1 MRTITSKLSRIYLLV
16 TISMMFC
23 GAAISLLYIYYH
35 SRTMAH
41 DQLRTQAV
49 ALAVNLESAVAF
61 VDASFA
67 QQALNSL
74 QYYPEVRKAAVVMA
88 DGSVLAQYGQA
99 GSDEG
104 PAVLQQAV
112 AQGDYLTGEK
122 YVVVQKITAQTDTP
136 ARLLIIASF
145 SKLNH
150 DILLIISAS
159 SVVAAVILLLAYSIF
174 RRMSKRVTR
183 PIESLTALMRTVER
197 EGDQGQ
203 RARIVNDDEV
213 GELAKGFNAMLAALE
228 KQSLCLHEELEE
240 RKRIEAE
247 ILETKNQL
255 QATLDAI
262 PDFMFEVGLDGH
274 YYSCHASNAEL
285 LAAPIDTLLA
295 SKVSEVLP
303 ADAAD
308 VCMLALQEA
317 NENGHSHGRQYK
329 LSLPQ
334 GVRWFELSVA
344 CKKVVAEVKP
354 RFVALSRDITER
366 KTAEETIRN
375 LAYFDPLTKL
385 PNRQL
390 LRDRLQQAMASSA
403 RHGRYGAVLFI
414 DLDNFKTLNDTRGH
428 DIGDLL
434 LQQVAQRLAS
444 CVRGG
449 GGRIF
454 TIQTNGKLA
463 SCVRGGDIVA
473 RLGGDEFVVMLEG
486 LHENAWTAAPQA
498 ETVGKKI
505 LCSLNQT
512 YQLADYEYHNTPSI
526 GITLFVGHK
535 DSMDDLLRQ
544 ADLAM
549 YQAKASGRNTMR
561 FFDPEMQAAVAYRAA
576 LEENLQEALIKDQF
590 QLYYQGQVD
599 DEGRLTGVEAL
610 LRWQHPELGMVSPAE
625 FIPIA
630 EETRLIL
637 PLGKWVLET
646 ACAQLALWATMPELA
661 KFTVAVNVSAHQFR
675 QDDFV
680 EQVLTILEHTGA
692 NPKLLKLE
700 LTESLLLL
708 DIEKVIIKMSELRAK
723 GVTFSLDDFGTGY
736 SSLSYLKRLPLDQL
750 KIDQSFVRDI
760 LVDPDDASIARTII
774 MLAQNLRL
782 GVIAEG
788 VETEE
793 QLVFLINSGCHAYQG
808 YFFSRPMPVSDF
820 EQLALKH

>member
-16 TISMMFC
+16 TIFMMFC
-23 GAAISLLYIYYH
+23 GAAISLLYIYHH

-41 DQLRTQAV
+41 DQLSTQAV

-61 VDASFA
+61 TDASFA

-104 PAVLQQAV
+104 PAVLQQAM
-112 AQGDYLTGEK
+112 AQGDYMTGEK
-122 YVVVQKITAQTDTP
+122 YVVVQKITAETDTP

-174 RRMSKRVTR
+174 RRMSLRVTR
-183 PIESLTALMRTVER
+183 PIESLTALMCTVER

-262 PDFMFEVGLDGH
+262 PDFMFELGLDGH
-274 YYSCHASNAEL
+274 YYSCYANNAEL
-285 LAAPIDTLLA
+285 LAAPIDTLLV
-295 SKVSEVLP
+295 SKVSQVLP

-317 NENGHSHGRQYK
+317 NENGYSRGRQYK

-403 RHGRYGAVLFI
+403 SHGRYGAVLFI

-463 SCVRGGDIVA
+463 SCVRGGDTVA

-486 LHENAWTAAPQA
+486 LHENAWAAAPKA
-498 ETVGKKI
+498 ETVGEKI

-512 YQLADYEYHNTPSI
+512 YQLAGYEYHNTPSI

-535 DSMDDLLRQ
+535 DSIDDLLRQ

-549 YQAKASGRNTMR
+549 YQAKAAGRNTMR

-576 LEENLQEALIKDQF
+576 LEENLQEALIKEQF

-599 DEGRLTGVEAL
+599 GEGCLTGAEAL

-680 EQVLTILEHTGA
+680 EQVLTILEKTGA

-708 DIEKVIIKMSELRAK
+708 DIEKVIVKMSELRAK

>member
-1 MRTITSKLSRIYLLV
+1 MEVTVNYLE
-16 TISMMFC
+16 FQ
-23 GAAISLLYIYYH
+23 GNEYNFA
-35 SRTMAH
+35 
-41 DQLRTQAV
+41 
-49 ALAVNLESAVAF
+49 SA
-61 VDASFA
+61 
-67 QQALNSL
+67 
-74 QYYPEVRKAAVVMA
+74 
-88 DGSVLAQYGQA
+88 
-99 GSDEG
+99 
-104 PAVLQQAV
+104 
-112 AQGDYLTGEK
+112 
-122 YVVVQKITAQTDTP
+122 
-136 ARLLIIASF
+136 
-145 SKLNH
+145 
-150 DILLIISAS
+150 
-159 SVVAAVILLLAYSIF
+159 
-174 RRMSKRVTR
+174 
-183 PIESLTALMRTVER
+183 
-197 EGDQGQ
+197 
-203 RARIVNDDEV
+203 
-213 GELAKGFNAMLAALE
+213 
-228 KQSLCLHEELEE
+228 
-240 RKRIEAE
+240 
-247 ILETKNQL
+247 
-255 QATLDAI
+255 
-262 PDFMFEVGLDGH
+262 
-274 YYSCHASNAEL
+274 
-285 LAAPIDTLLA
+285 
-295 SKVSEVLP
+295 
-303 ADAAD
+303 
-308 VCMLALQEA
+308 
-317 NENGHSHGRQYK
+317 
-329 LSLPQ
+329 
-334 GVRWFELSVA
+334 
-344 CKKVVAEVKP
+344 
-354 RFVALSRDITER
+354 RDITER

>member
-1 MRTITSKLSRIYLLV
+1 M
-16 TISMMFC
+16 
-23 GAAISLLYIYYH
+23 
-35 SRTMAH
+35 
-41 DQLRTQAV
+41 
-49 ALAVNLESAVAF
+49 
-61 VDASFA
+61 
-67 QQALNSL
+67 
-74 QYYPEVRKAAVVMA
+74 
-88 DGSVLAQYGQA
+88 
-99 GSDEG
+99 
-104 PAVLQQAV
+104 
-112 AQGDYLTGEK
+112 
-122 YVVVQKITAQTDTP
+122 
-136 ARLLIIASF
+136 
-145 SKLNH
+145 
-150 DILLIISAS
+150 
-159 SVVAAVILLLAYSIF
+159 
-174 RRMSKRVTR
+174 
-183 PIESLTALMRTVER
+183 
-197 EGDQGQ
+197 
-203 RARIVNDDEV
+203 
-213 GELAKGFNAMLAALE
+213 
-228 KQSLCLHEELEE
+228 
-240 RKRIEAE
+240 
-247 ILETKNQL
+247 
-255 QATLDAI
+255 
-262 PDFMFEVGLDGH
+262 
-274 YYSCHASNAEL
+274 
-285 LAAPIDTLLA
+285 
-295 SKVSEVLP
+295 
-303 ADAAD
+303 
-308 VCMLALQEA
+308 
-317 NENGHSHGRQYK
+317 
-329 LSLPQ
+329 
-334 GVRWFELSVA
+334 
-344 CKKVVAEVKP
+344 
-354 RFVALSRDITER
+354 ALSRDITER

-434 LQQVAQRLAS
+434 LPQVAQRLAS